1 MLDADAPNDEFIVM
15 NPLDQIALVKL
26 IRQKSNSSN
35 YVIEPFTQAER
46 EIILNAF
53 REENRPMFQF

>member
-1 MLDADAPNDEFIVM
+1 MLDADAPNDGFIVM

-26 IRQKSNSSN
+26 IRQKSKSSN

-46 EIILNAF
+46 EVILNAY

>member
-1 MLDADAPNDEFIVM
+1 M

-46 EIILNAF
+46 EIILNAY